1 VAGHDRDDA
10 LYGSYEGAE
19 FDAEGNRVRR
29 GGRFAAFNCLPDE
42 ISPDAFGGDGIALNW
57 WGGIEGGR
65 YRPAPNPKATRA
77 ENRARVI
84 LVAFGDTPNEAYER
98 LALAKSG
105 TRRPRA

>member
-1 VAGHDRDDA
+1 MAGHDRDDA

-65 YRPAPNPKATRA
+65 YRVEIEIPYRSGGAAA
-77 ENRARVI
+77 EVARGPT
-84 LVAFGDTPNEAYER
+84 A
-98 LALAKSG
+98 
-105 TRRPRA
+105 